1 MTPYKQQ
8 IFDNLSK
15 NWEIAIHERQH
26 FSIRFNDER
35 VKLEGTVGISVTET
49 NGHHTVRVAY
59 YNYAGVR
66 KDNIIIKDASTV
78 MACSQIR
85 NFIKAKEADVIKE
98 NDQSW
103 KYRAELGKVLGPLG
117 FVRDCDSKYMAIYKS
132 DSVMLTFNFEE
143 DMSFRLGISK
153 NRKKIADKPIEL
165 SGTFTSDNWKSAL
178 EGCINRAKQ
187 ELGVTK

>member
-15 NWEIAIHERQH
+15 NWAISIHERQH
-26 FSIRFNDER
+26 FSLRFNDDK

-49 NGHHTVRVAY
+49 NGHHTVRVAF

-66 KDNIIIKDASTV
+66 KDNIIIKDASAE

-85 NFIKAKEADVIKE
+85 NFIKAKEADVKKE
-98 NDQSW
+98 NDRSW
-103 KYRAELGKVLGPLG
+103 EDRLELGKVLGPLG

-143 DMSFRLGISK
+143 DLSFRLGISK

-165 SGTFTSDNWKSAL
+165 SGKFTSDTWKSAL
-178 EGCINRAKQ
+178 EGCIIRAKQ

>member
-1 MTPYKQQ
+1 M
-8 IFDNLSK
+8 
-15 NWEIAIHERQH
+15 
-26 FSIRFNDER
+26 
-35 VKLEGTVGISVTET
+35 
-49 NGHHTVRVAY
+49 
-59 YNYAGVR
+59 
-66 KDNIIIKDASTV
+66 
-78 MACSQIR
+78 
-85 NFIKAKEADVIKE
+85 IKE